1 MADSTAQRIWD
12 TALGQ
17 LQLHVTRPNYDTW
30 LKDTEGLRVE
40 PGIFVVGVPSEFV
53 KEWLATRMRGVVSET
68 VGGILGEAT
77 DVSFEIVGTNGASNG
92 TNGHTHE
99 GSTALDN
106 GTSAATAI
114 AASPTTR
121 QRLNPRYIF
130 QSFVVAE
137 SNRLAVAA
145 AIACAERPGEDY
157 NPVFIYG
164 SPGLGKTH
172 LLQAVAQR
180 ANQCGHEAV
189 YVTSEHFTNEFIT
202 AVAQSRTDEFRRR
215 YRSAKLLCIDDIQ
228 FIAGKGRT
236 QEEFF
241 YTFNDLHTEGCQ
253 IVLAADRPP
262 TAITG
267 FEPRLSS
274 RFGWGLIADIQP
286 PDEETRLAIL
296 QCKAREQRVE
306 LPPDVARFL
315 ADRTRD
321 NVRELEGTLNQV
333 VALARITTMR
343 INMDLARKA
352 IAALSPTVTSPS
364 DPQAIIRAVGEYY
377 GVSPQQITGKSRAKP
392 IAEAR
397 HVAMYIMREDGELA
411 LKQIG
416 LHLGHRDHSTVI
428 HGIQKITRL
437 LATDQKLAAQ
447 LTEIRSDIS

>member
-1 MADSTAQRIWD
+1 
-12 TALGQ
+12 
-17 LQLHVTRPNYDTW
+17 V
-30 LKDTEGLRVE
+30 
-40 PGIFVVGVPSEFV
+40 
-53 KEWLATRMRGVVSET
+53 
-68 VGGILGEAT
+68 
-77 DVSFEIVGTNGASNG
+77 
-92 TNGHTHE
+92 
-99 GSTALDN
+99 
-106 GTSAATAI
+106 
-114 AASPTTR
+114 TR
-121 QRLNPRYIF
+121 QRLNPRYSF

-157 NPVFIYG
+157 NPVFIY
-164 SPGLGKTH
+164 STPGLGKTH

-189 YVTSEHFTNEFIT
+189 YVTSEHFTNEFIS
-202 AVAQSRTDEFRRR
+202 AVSLSRTDEFRRR

-228 FIAGKGRT
+228 FLAGKGRT

-241 YTFNDLHTEGCQ
+241 YTFNDLHSDGCQ

-262 TAITG
+262 NAITG

-296 QCKAREQRVE
+296 QCKAKEQRVE

-343 INMDLARKA
+343 INIELARKA
-352 IAALSPTVTSPS
+352 LAALTPTAVSPS
-364 DPQAIIRAVGEYY
+364 DPQEIVQAVCEYY
-377 GVSPQQITGKSRAKP
+377 GVSVQQITGKSRAKP

-397 HVAMYIMREDGELA
+397 HIAMYILREDGELA

-416 LHLGHRDHSTVI
+416 LQLGHRDHSTVI
-428 HGIQKITRL
+428 HGIQKVTRL

-447 LTEIRSDIS
+447 IAEIRAQIS